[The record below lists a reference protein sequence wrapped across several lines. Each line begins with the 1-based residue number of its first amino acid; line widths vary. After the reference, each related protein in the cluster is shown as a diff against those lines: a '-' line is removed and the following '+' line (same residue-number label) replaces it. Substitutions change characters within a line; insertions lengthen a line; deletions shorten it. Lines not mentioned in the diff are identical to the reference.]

1 MKEVVFNL
9 PIVAKSGA
17 LLCGAIVIA
26 IAVRFLFVII
36 IKAAAKRSRGI
47 LMKSLAKHLSSP
59 LYLLLPLIAVSFSL
73 ELTALSPNVMDLIRK
88 VISVAFII
96 SVSWLLAKLAFVLE
110 DLILN
115 RYRIDVRDNL
125 KARKIYTQVQFF
137 KRGVIIV
144 ICVIALAIML
154 MSFER
159 VRQLGTAIFA
169 SAGILGIVIGFA
181 AQRSISTVLAG
192 LQIAITQPFRIDDV
206 VIVEGE
212 WGRIEE
218 ITLTYVV
225 VRIWDLRR
233 LVLPITYFLEK
244 PFQNWT
250 RESADLLGT
259 VFLYT
264 DYTIPVQEVREELH
278 RILQESELWDGK
290 VWNLQITNMTEK
302 SVELRAL
309 MSAQEAST
317 AWNLRCEVREK
328 LLDFIQSKYP
338 GALPRVRAEFHSG
351 RNIP

>member
-1 MKEVVFNL
+1 MKNIVLNL
-9 PIVAKSGA
+9 HVIVKSGA
-17 LLCGAIVIA
+17 LLSGAVLVA
-26 IAVRFLFVII
+26 LAVRFLFVRT
-36 IKAAAKRSRGI
+36 IKAAAMRSRGI
-47 LMKSLAKHLSSP
+47 LMKSVVKHLSTP
-59 LYLLLPLIAVSFSL
+59 LYLLLPLVAVSFSL
-73 ELTALSPNVMDLIRK
+73 EFTALSPHVTDLIRK
-88 VISVAFII
+88 VISVAFVI
-96 SVSWLLAKLAFVLE
+96 SVAWLLAKLSFVLE
-110 DLILN
+110 DLILS
-115 RYRIDVRDNL
+115 RYKMDVSDNL

-144 ICVIALAIML
+144 ICIIALAIML

-159 VRQLGTAIFA
+159 VRQLGTAILA
-169 SAGILGIVIGFA
+169 SAGVLGIIIGFA
-181 AQRSISTVLAG
+181 AQRSLSTLLAG

-250 RESADLLGT
+250 RESANLLAT
-259 VFLYT
+259 VYLYT
-264 DYTIPVQEVREELH
+264 DYRVPVEKVRSKLQ
-278 RILQESELWDGK
+278 RILQDSDLWDGK
-290 VWNLQITNMTEK
+290 VWNLQVTNANEK

-309 MSAQEAST
+309 MSAEDAST

-338 GALPRVRAEFHSG
+338 DALPRLRAEFHNGEDTS
-351 RNIP
+351 